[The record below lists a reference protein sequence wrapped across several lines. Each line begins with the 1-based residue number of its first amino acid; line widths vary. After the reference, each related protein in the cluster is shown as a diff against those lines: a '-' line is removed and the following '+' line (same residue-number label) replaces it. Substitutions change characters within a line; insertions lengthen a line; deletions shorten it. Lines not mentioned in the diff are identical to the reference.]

1 VSRLGFAG
9 VSVVCGVLAAGPY
22 LLVLTGSTVSM
33 ILVYLA
39 QLPLFAAGLWLGTGA
54 SASAG
59 FVAALILAGSGSLLA
74 AALFAA
80 LNVVPVVLLVRQSL
94 LARAGPRNAVDGN
107 ALDGNAVDGNTV
119 EWYPPGLMT
128 AWLTGLGLAAAVV
141 TFVFLG
147 GPQATQAALRE
158 ALAPALDRHRGELPP
173 ELDELLTFI
182 AFILPGIVATSWMV
196 MTATNGSLAQGLL
209 ARFGASWRPSP
220 DLAALGLPMWI
231 PALLAF
237 AAASTFFG
245 GTARFIGVNVLIVLA
260 VPFCLAGLAVLH
272 TVARRFPRP
281 AVTLVTFY
289 LLAGV
294 LGWPLLLIALLG
306 LLDSPLGLRR
316 RFA

>member
-1 VSRLGFAG
+1 MSRLGFAG
-9 VSVVCGVLAAGPY
+9 VSVVCGLLAAGPY
-22 LLVLTGSTVSM
+22 LLALTGSTGSL

-59 FVAALILAGSGSLLA
+59 FVAGLILAGAGSLPA
-74 AALFAA
+74 AGLFAA
-80 LNVVPVVLLVRQSL
+80 LNVAPVVFLVRQSL
-94 LARAGPRNAVDGN
+94 LARTGPGN
-107 ALDGNAVDGNTV
+107 AV

-128 AWLTGLGLAAAVV
+128 AWLTGLGLVAAAV

-147 GPQATQAALRE
+147 GPQGAQAALRE
-158 ALAPALDRHRGELPP
+158 ALAPALDHRLDEITS
-173 ELDELLTFI
+173 ELDELLAFV
-182 AFILPGIVATSWMV
+182 AFILPGIVAISWMA
-196 MTATNGSLAQGLL
+196 MTITNASLAQGLL
-209 ARFGASWRPSP
+209 ARFGANWRPSP
-220 DLAALGLPMWI
+220 DLAALGLPIWI
-231 PALLAF
+231 PVLLAG
-237 AAASTFFG
+237 ASGATLLG

-281 AVTLVTFY
+281 AVTLTVFY
-289 LLAGV
+289 LLAGF

-316 RFA
+316 RFT

>member
-9 VSVVCGVLAAGPY
+9 VSVVCGALAAGPY
-22 LLVLTGSTVSM
+22 LLVLTGSTASM

-59 FVAALILAGSGSLLA
+59 FVAALILAGAGNLRASG
-74 AALFAA
+74 LFAA
-80 LNVVPVVLLVRQSL
+80 LNIVPVVLLVRQSL
-94 LARAGPRNAVDGN
+94 LARTTPGN
-107 ALDGNAVDGNTV
+107 AV
-119 EWYPPGLMT
+119 EWYPPGLLT
-128 AWLTGLGLAAAVV
+128 AWLTGLGLVAAAV
-141 TFVFLG
+141 TFVFFG
-147 GPQATQAALRE
+147 GPQGMQAVLRE
-158 ALAPALDRHRGELPP
+158 ALAPALDRRLGEITP
-173 ELDELLTFI
+173 ELDELLAFV
-182 AFILPGIVATSWMV
+182 AFIFPGIIATSWMV
-196 MTATNGSLAQGLL
+196 MTASNGILAQGLL

-220 DLAALGLPMWI
+220 DLAALALPMWI
-231 PALLAF
+231 AALLAV
-237 AAASTFFG
+237 ASGATLLG

-272 TVARRFPRP
+272 AVARRFPRP
-281 AVTLVTFY
+281 AVTLTVFY
-289 LLAGV
+289 LLAGI

>member
-9 VSVVCGVLAAGPY
+9 VSLVCGLLAAGPY
-22 LLVLTGSTVSM
+22 LLVLIGSTGSI

-59 FVAALILAGSGSLLA
+59 LVAALILAAAGSLPA

-80 LNVVPVVLLVRQSL
+80 LNVVPVLLLVRQSL
-94 LARAGPRNAVDGN
+94 LARRGPGN
-107 ALDGNAVDGNTV
+107 AV

-128 AWLTGLGLAAAVV
+128 AWLTGFGLVAAAV
-141 TFVFLG
+141 TLVFLG
-147 GPQATQAALRE
+147 GPQGAQAALRE
-158 ALAPALDRHRGELPP
+158 VLAPALDRHLGEITP
-173 ELDELLTFI
+173 ELDELL
-182 AFILPGIVATSWMV
+182 AFVAFVLPGIIATSWMV
-196 MTATNGSLAQGLL
+196 MTATNGCLAQGLL
-209 ARFGASWRPSP
+209 ARFGASWRPAP
-220 DLAALGLPMWI
+220 DLAALGLPVWI
-231 PALLAF
+231 PVLLAF
-237 AAASTFFG
+237 AAGATLLG
-245 GTARFIGVNVLIVLA
+245 GTARFIGVNVMIVLA

-281 AVTLVTFY
+281 AVTLLAFY
-289 LLAGV
+289 LLAGF